1 MANHKSAIKRN
12 KQNITR
18 NLRNVHIRTT
28 MRNYVKAVRLAVAEG
43 NKEAAVTALTQAVPF
58 IDKVATKGV
67 IHKSTASR
75 KIGRL
80 TKLVNTLG

>member
-1 MANHKSAIKRN
+1 MANHKSAVKRN
-12 KQNITR
+12 KQNIIRKTR
-18 NLRNVHIRTT
+18 NVQARTA
-28 MRNYVKAVRLAVAEG
+28 MRNLVKTVRLAVAEG
-43 NKEAAVTALTQAVPF
+43 NKEAATSALEKAIPF
-58 IDKVATKGV
+58 IDKVCDKGV

>member
-1 MANHKSAIKRN
+1 MANHKSAIKRD
-12 KQNITR
+12 KQSTIRQTR
-18 NLRNVHIRTT
+18 NIHIRTT
-28 MRNYVKAVRLAVAEG
+28 MRNYVKTVRLAVAEG
-43 NKEAAVTALTQAVPF
+43 NKEAAVAALTIAVPF